1 VIDDEEVD
9 AVELEEPP
17 PHAPSSSTRD
27 PIIICSTFFMATPLL
42 FKTLNHFYFF
52 FKPIQNI

>member
-42 FKTLNHFYFF
+42 FQTINNFYFLF
-52 FKPIQNI
+52 NTIQNI